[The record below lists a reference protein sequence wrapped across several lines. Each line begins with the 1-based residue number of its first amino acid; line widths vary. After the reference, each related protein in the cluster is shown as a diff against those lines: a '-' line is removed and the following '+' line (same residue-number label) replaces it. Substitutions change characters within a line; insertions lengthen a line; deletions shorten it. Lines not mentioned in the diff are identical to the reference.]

1 MADTA
6 LYTDALAIYDFEN
19 NANDT
24 KGARNLTAANITYQ
38 TTGTPPQ
45 GSYWSVFNGSTG
57 RFSYSDA
64 GMSLTLQVITQC
76 RFGYNADQPYIAFY
90 QDMMLPVRVMVGL

>member
-45 GSYWSVFNGSTG
+45 GSYWSILNGTTS

-64 GMSLTLQVITQC
+64 
-76 RFGYNADQPYIAFY
+76 
-90 QDMMLPVRVMVGL
+90 RVESELLV